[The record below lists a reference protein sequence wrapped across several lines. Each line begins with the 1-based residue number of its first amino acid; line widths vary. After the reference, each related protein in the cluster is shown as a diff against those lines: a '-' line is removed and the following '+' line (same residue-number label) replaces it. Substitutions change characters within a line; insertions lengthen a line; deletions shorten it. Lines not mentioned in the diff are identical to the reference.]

1 MKLNMV
7 LVIGNLVKD
16 ATTVMMKNGKIKQS
30 FSIAINDD
38 YKKSGTD
45 EWIKRPY
52 FFDCYVVGKEYKDL
66 VKGKKVLIN
75 GKLITKT
82 YETDGVKKKY
92 TAIEVFTLDLMH
104 QKDSG
109 YDEVYPAK
117 EVSTD
122 EIPF

>member
-16 ATTVMMKNGKIKQS
+16 AITVTMKNGKIKQS

-38 YKKSGTD
+38 YKKAGTD

-75 GKLITKT
+75 GKLIMKT

-104 QKDSG
+104 QNGNSKDFDGVDTES
-109 YDEVYPAK
+109 V
-117 EVSTD
+117 
-122 EIPF
+122 PF